1 MRTLY
6 YQSTFVTAAKKTYPS
21 SKFSSRGVDL
31 PDVRFTIAADYIFI
45 GGLYGS
51 AAVLVFRRTH

>member
-1 MRTLY
+1 M
-6 YQSTFVTAAKKTYPS
+6 TYPS

-45 GGLYGS
+45 GGLYRS
-51 AAVLVFRRTH
+51 AVVLVFRRTHET